1 MKILLLTNHVLV
13 TTQVKQNAEAILD
26 SKSVKNDFVAL
37 GNVITLK
44 YFHYYL

>member
-1 MKILLLTNHVLV
+1 VLV

-37 GNVITLK
+37 GNVITLI